1 MREEFFTRLK
11 QGFEGVWEAEGGSKW
26 QKYCNNREEEEKEEG
41 GGDLNSNKHGRK
53 KQSEEIPLFSNL
65 FDSPQKQE
73 DQDERR
79 QLDLHHLL
87 PHRRTTEA
95 NEPRGAQ
102 ISSNNLIEFLNAWV
116 TPVLKSLVQY
126 IYIYIKEGIWK

>member
-11 QGFEGVWEAEGGSKW
+11 QGFEGGCGRQRGAVNDKNTVITERRRRK
-26 QKYCNNREEEEKEEG
+26 RRG

-53 KQSEEIPLFSNL
+53 KQREEIPLFSNL

-102 ISSNNLIEFLNAWV
+102 ISSNNLIEFLNA
-116 TPVLKSLVQY
+116 
-126 IYIYIKEGIWK
+126 